1 MKKRLGYLG
10 FVPALTLTSMAQVIT
25 WNIEKRAAG
34 ESLQRRS
41 KSTFEETILN
51 EKGRGGYFAT
61 VQIGSPGQNMTMQLD
76 TGSSDVWIPHC
87 DASVCKSGLCT
98 LGSFNSSSSKTF
110 YEIGEDEFSV
120 SYVDDKY
127 ATGDYF
133 KDRFQIGGTDVQN
146 LTMGLGLKTDITY
159 GLVGVGYATNEANKD
174 SPYANLPVAMEE
186 NGLINSIAYSL
197 WLNDLDANTGNILF
211 GGVDTGK
218 FDGPLTKIDV
228 LVDEDADKYTEFIVL
243 MSSLK
248 ATSPSGTDILATSES
263 AIEVLLDSGSTLS
276 YLPTELAQAVW
287 KEVGAKYQVSLGMA
301 ILPCSHSAHPGYFSF
316 GFAGDGGPTI
326 NVTMDELV
334 IDLTNGD
341 PPLLTSGPYAGEYL
355 CAFGIQNCTSGTYVL
370 GDTFLRS
377 AYVVYDLENNQIGLA
392 ATRFNSTETNIVP
405 FPSKGASIPG
415 ATAAPATTTTSP
427 IDSVV
432 DFPMAE
438 TTNLKAADGF
448 QDGDSLEESS
458 VLGKAHMLPNLHPLS
473 IPLASALLFS
483 VGLL

>member
-1 MKKRLGYLG
+1 M
-10 FVPALTLTSMAQVIT
+10 AMAQVVT
-25 WNIEKRAAG
+25 WDIEKRATG

-41 KSTFEETILN
+41 KSAFEEIILN

-87 DASVCKSGLCT
+87 GATVCKSGLCM

-110 YEIGEDEFSV
+110 YEIGEDEFYV
-120 SYVDDKY
+120 SYIDDKY
-127 ATGDYF
+127 ASGDYF
-133 KDRFQIGGTDVQN
+133 KDRFQIGGKDVQN

-159 GLVGVGYATNEANKD
+159 GLVGVGYATNEASMANKD
-174 SPYANLPVAMEE
+174 SPYANLPVSMERD
-186 NGLINSIAYSL
+186 GLINSIAYSL

-228 LVDEDADKYTEFIVL
+228 LLDEDADKYTEFVVL

-248 ATSPSGTDILATSES
+248 ATSPSGTDVLATSES

-301 ILPCSHSAHPGYFSF
+301 ILPCSHSSHPGHFSF

-355 CAFGIQNCTSGTYVL
+355 CAFGIQNYTTGTYVL

-392 ATRFNSTETNIVP
+392 PTKFNSTETNVVP

-415 ATAAPATTTTSP
+415 ATAAPVSTTTSP

-448 QDGDSLEESS
+448 QDGDSPEESS
-458 VLGKAHMLPNLHPLS
+458 VLGKADMLPILLPLS
-473 IPLASALLFS
+473 ISLASAVLLN
-483 VGLL
+483 VRLL